1 MSIGFSYNRTFYSPL
16 LKDWAELM
24 VRLLPQRVSV
34 LVSSS
39 SSGCALASAMI
50 VIAAQQGR
58 RLENIYVRK
67 NNESEH
73 GGPSCELWWLDTCE
87 NRVAAFV
94 DDFINTGD
102 TFRRAVNEVGDSID
116 PRYVLTVAGPT
127 SPQDSIKLEMLSE
140 IAGKPI
146 HWIIAYNEQHRKGES
161 HDLL

>member
-1 MSIGFSYNRTFYSPL
+1 MSINFSYNRTFYSPL

-67 NNESEH
+67 NNESKH
-73 GGPSCELWWLDTCE
+73 GGRSCELWWLDTCK

-94 DDFINTGD
+94 DDFINSGE
-102 TFRRAVNEVGDSID
+102 TFKRAVREIGGVVELQYIATVTGPID
-116 PRYVLTVAGPT
+116 ANK
-127 SPQDSIKLEMLSE
+127 SDELEMLTQLT
-140 IAGKPI
+140 GNPI
-146 HWIIAYNEQHRKGES
+146 YWIVAYNEQQ
-161 HDLL
+161 

>member
-1 MSIGFSYNRTFYSPL
+1 MSIGFSYNRTLYSPL

-34 LVSSS
+34 LVSTS

-67 NNESEH
+67 NNESAH
-73 GGPSCELWWLDTCE
+73 AGRSCDLLWLDTCE

-94 DDFINTGD
+94 DDFINSGE
-102 TFRRAVNEVGDSID
+102 TFKRAVREIGGVVELQYIATVTGPID
-116 PRYVLTVAGPT
+116 ANKSDG
-127 SPQDSIKLEMLSE
+127 LEMLSE

-146 HWIIAYNEQHRKGES
+146 YWIVAYNEQQ
-161 HDLL
+161 